1 MKKTIAMII
10 MVVTLLSLFVIPVAA
25 KEGTEGDELQVLQPE
40 QLEIH
45 LGAEL
50 ASAQFS
56 LKTDA
61 GMYPGTVVA
70 DEHGVLRMEI
80 GGSKAYVLT
89 RLTSAQPTTLPE
101 EAETESGT
109 EPAAGGETEAPS
121 ESETGNLVPAE
132 GAEKPEQKDNA
143 IPTTHIILFAGGAV
157 LCIIF
162 LVASFV
168 LKRRRERFD
177 EEDDD
182 EA

>member
-1 MKKTIAMII
+1 MKKTIAMIL
-10 MVVTLLSLFVIPVAA
+10 MVVALLSLFVLPVAA

-40 QLEIH
+40 QLEIQ

-50 ASAQFS
+50 AGAQFS

-89 RLTSAQPTTLPE
+89 RLTSTQAATLPE
-101 EAETESGT
+101 EAETEPHT
-109 EPAAGGETEAPS
+109 EPAADGETEAPG
-121 ESETGNLVPAE
+121 ESDNLVPIE
-132 GAEKPEQKDNA
+132 EVEKPEQKDNA

-157 LCIIF
+157 LCIVF

-168 LKRRRERFD
+168 LKRRREQYGDEDD
-177 EEDDD
+177 EE
-182 EA
+182 

>member
-1 MKKTIAMII
+1 MKKTIAMIL
-10 MVVTLLSLFVIPVAA
+10 MVVALLSLFVIPVAA

-40 QLEIH
+40 QLEIQ

-50 ASAQFS
+50 AGAQFS
-56 LKTDA
+56 LKTDT

-89 RLTSAQPTTLPE
+89 RLTSAQPAPLPE
-101 EAETESGT
+101 EAETEPGT
-109 EPAAGGETEAPS
+109 EPTADGETETPS
-121 ESETGNLVPAE
+121 ETDNLVPIE
-132 GAEKPEQKDNA
+132 EVEKPEQKDNA

-157 LCIIF
+157 LCIVF

-168 LKRRRERFD
+168 LKRRRERYEDEDD
-177 EEDDD
+177 EE
-182 EA
+182 